1 MDVVIKMPKLGD
13 TVDSVLVLQWLVSVG
28 DVLVPDTPLIRV
40 ETDKAEIDVE
50 SSVSGVVRELL
61 VAVGDE
67 VATGVP
73 IVNVQQLEN

>member
-1 MDVVIKMPKLGD
+1 MPKLGD

-50 SSVSGVVRELL
+50 ASVSGVVRELL
-61 VAVGDE
+61 VGVGDE

-73 IVNVQQLEN
+73 IANVQQKDN

>member
-50 SSVSGVVRELL
+50 ASVSGVVRELL
-61 VAVGDE
+61 VGVGDE

-73 IVNVQQLEN
+73 IANVQQKDN

>member
-50 SSVSGVVRELL
+50 ASVSGVVRELL
-61 VAVGDE
+61 LGVGDE

-73 IVNVQQLEN
+73 IANVQQKDN

>member
-13 TVDSVLVLQWLVSVG
+13 TVDSVLVLLWLVSVG
-28 DVLVPDTPLIRV
+28 DVLVPDTPLILV

-50 SSVSGVVRELL
+50 ASVSGVVRELL

>member
-28 DVLVPDTPLIRV
+28 DVLAPDTPLIRV

-61 VAVGDE
+61 VGVGDE

>member
-1 MDVVIKMPKLGD
+1 MPKLGD

-50 SSVSGVVRELL
+50 ASVSGVVRELL

>member
-28 DVLVPDTPLIRV
+28 DVLAPDTPLIRV

-50 SSVSGVVRELL
+50 S
-61 VAVGDE
+61 
-67 VATGVP
+67 
-73 IVNVQQLEN
+73 

>member
-50 SSVSGVVRELL
+50 ASVSGVVRELL

>member
-1 MDVVIKMPKLGD
+1 VDVVIKMPKLGD

-50 SSVSGVVRELL
+50 ASVSGVVRELL